1 MKGGSLLRPLMVDV
15 YLFNPE
21 HDLALAHGAHNYTA
35 PPFARQLRYDLR
47 LLPAWIATTGSYI
60 AVPDDA
66 PIEEDRHWLQDH
78 GLDVIPVPFSQLA
91 ELGPC
96 NIHPWGWDAAL
107 RYRLQ
112 QAWVSLEYLPTDEE
126 LDWVRTLSH
135 RRMTIA
141 VHQALGEAFS
151 PCPVELKTAVEVTE
165 FMNQH
170 PGCYL
175 KMPWSGS
182 GKGIYRVIDLVTD
195 NHVPRWIE
203 GALNR
208 QGSLLCEVGLDRL
221 QDFAIECEC
230 LGGNTRLTGYS
241 VFDSDFHSQFETGR
255 VAPMEELHQYLIG
268 QYPDLD
274 KVVEKLIA
282 ALDEIIAPHYQGP
295 MGVDMMVY
303 KKENGEI
310 ALNPCVEVNLRMT
323 MGMVTSAMGSRHGL
337 RGRFKIE
344 STSSPTHY
352 RAIISP

>member
-1 MKGGSLLRPLMVDV
+1 MVDV

-47 LLPAWIATTGSYI
+47 LLPAWLAPAGAFI

-66 PIEEDRHWLQDH
+66 PIEEDRRRLQDH
-78 GLDVIPVPFSQLA
+78 HLDVTPVAVSQIA

-96 NIHPWGWDAAL
+96 RIHPWGWDASL

-112 QAWVSLEYLPTDEE
+112 QSGVLPEYLPSDEQ
-126 LDWVRTLSH
+126 LDWIRRLSH
-135 RRMTIA
+135 RRTSIA
-141 VHQALGEAFS
+141 MHQALGEAFS
-151 PCPVELKTAVEVTE
+151 PCPVELATQEDVVS

-182 GKGIYRVIDLVTD
+182 GKGIYRVLDPQGD
-195 NHVPRWIE
+195 NHVHHWIE
-203 GALNR
+203 GALRR
-208 QGSLLCEVGLDRL
+208 QGSLLCEVGLDRM

-230 LGGNTRLTGYS
+230 RNGMTSFIGYS
-241 VFDSDFHSQFETGR
+241 VFDSDFHSQFGTGR
-255 VAPMEELHQYLIG
+255 VAPMDELHELLLG

-274 KVVEKLIA
+274 PVIGQVLIA
-282 ALDEIIAPHYQGP
+282 IDDLIAPHYNGLV
-295 MGVDMMVY
+295 GVDMMFY
-303 KKENGEI
+303 RDDNGKI

-323 MGMVTSAMGSRHGL
+323 MGMITTAMGSRHGIC
-337 RGRFKIE
+337 GTF
-344 STSSPTHY
+344 T
-352 RAIISP
+352 ISNQDSRYLVSLSK